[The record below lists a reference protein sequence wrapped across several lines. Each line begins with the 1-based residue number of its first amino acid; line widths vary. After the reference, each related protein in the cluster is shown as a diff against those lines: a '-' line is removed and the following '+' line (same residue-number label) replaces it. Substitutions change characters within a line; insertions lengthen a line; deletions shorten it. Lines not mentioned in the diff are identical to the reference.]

1 MAHATGLSAPQPGR
15 RLHVTAA
22 VLLVSTAIGLFAS
35 GRTDLVAWLGVPP
48 MQPAGVDAC
57 TISGASVALE
67 RGLDP
72 MVQNPGDVLGR
83 PLNYPRVWLLLA
95 RLGLRPE
102 HTPWLLA
109 AFVAAF
115 AAGAAALARLVPS
128 RSSALLLAV
137 AMWSPAV
144 WLGLERGNCDVMVFG
159 LVAVAVA
166 WSSARPNVA
175 TALVLLAAVAKL
187 FPAFA
192 LFGFV
197 AGDRRQ
203 RRAGLVAGAL
213 FVGYV
218 ASTFGDL
225 AKIRAGTFHWNRI
238 GYGIDQAAVTLAKN
252 GASLPLLL
260 GLAIGA
266 AGVVFVAGLVLRTR
280 LRLPIGGD
288 GRAEDVARF
297 GERVGERTGERAG
310 ERGDDAAI
318 ALGFRVGAAVYVGS
332 FCLGSSFDYR
342 LMFLLPALPQLAL
355 WSTALRGRWR
365 WAARATVA
373 AVLLLLWSMSWRA
386 GLRSLLGNTGEEL
399 GLLADEALSWLVF
412 AALLVGA
419 WLSVPDA
426 LLPRRW
432 RARPMVAVAAPF
444 AGTEITP
451 AVVPAVD
458 STPPARVG

>member
-1 MAHATGLSAPQPGR
+1 MADATGLSAPHPGR
-15 RLHVTAA
+15 RLYAVAA

-35 GRTDLVAWLGVPP
+35 GRTDLVALLGVPP

-57 TISGASVALE
+57 TISGASVSLE

-72 MVQNPGDVLGR
+72 LVQNPGDVLGR

-95 RLGLRPE
+95 WLGLRPE
-102 HTPWLLA
+102 HTPWLLG
-109 AFVAAF
+109 AFFAAF
-115 AAGAAALARLVPS
+115 AAGALALARLVTS
-128 RSSALLLAV
+128 RGAALLLAV
-137 AMWSPAV
+137 ALWSPAV
-144 WLGLERGNCDVMVFG
+144 WLGLERGNCDVFVFG

-166 WSSARPNVA
+166 WSSARPKLA
-175 TALVLLAAVAKL
+175 AALVLLAAVAKL
-187 FPAFA
+187 FPVFA

-218 ASTFGDL
+218 AATFGDL

-266 AGVVFVAGLVLRTR
+266 AGLVFVAGLVLRMR
-280 LRLPIGGD
+280 CCLPVGG
-288 GRAEDVARF
+288 GAGMAVAVARG
-297 GERVGERTGERAG
+297 GERAGERTGER
-310 ERGDDAAI
+310 RDDAAI

-342 LMFLLPALPQLAL
+342 LMFLLPALPQLAV

-365 WAARATVA
+365 WGARVSLA

-386 GLRSLLGNTGEEL
+386 GLRSLLGNAGEEL

-432 RARPMVAVAAPF
+432 RARPMVAAAAPF
-444 AGTEITP
+444 ASSALAPP
-451 AVVPAVD
+451 AVAAVD
-458 STPPARVG
+458 ATPPAQVG